1 MNFSEK
7 MTELENILKKLEGEN
22 VSLEESLS
30 DFERGV
36 KLIKEC
42 RKFLEEAKQKVTILT
57 DSGEQPL
64 KKE

>member
-7 MTELENILKKLEGEN
+7 MTELEKILKKLESEN
-22 VSLEESLS
+22 IPLEESLS
-30 DFERGV
+30 DFEHGV

-42 RKFLEEAKQKVTILT
+42 RTFLEDAKQKVTILT

-64 KKE
+64 KKA